1 MEFKDIQNL
10 HQSRS
15 KNKLVFQ
22 NAVTWAHGSCTIR
35 VMGSWAPVYTNNP
48 DLGGGRR
55 KEGKVGG
62 GEGREKRNGKRRSS
76 LDPQPPSLPSP
87 LSSPT
92 PFDASQADYNI
103 PCRYKYKFSRLVSIH
118 FLQKLAGRLW
128 QKIKAFCLWWLVV
141 VKIFNSSNLS
151 KDDVLMLFGKKLMS
165 VIEEN

>member
-1 MEFKDIQNL
+1 MSAWKL
-10 HQSRS
+10 H
-15 KNKLVFQ
+15 NPGYGLL
-22 NAVTWAHGSCTIR
+22 GSC
-35 VMGSWAPVYTNNP
+35 VHQQPWP
-48 DLGGGRR
+48 GRR
-55 KEGKVGG
+55 AQKRRKGRG

-92 PFDASQADYNI
+92 PFDASQAGYNI